1 MNEKSWLVLRI
12 VAGLYVIY
20 LGYQIVSGMLTERP
34 ENMVF
39 MMTAGILFI
48 VIGAVIVI
56 ISAKS
61 VIAMRN
67 KLQNEEETSS
77 EEDNSADTI
86 EADPEKETSSKEEDT
101 EEESE
106 EEMPYEEKDADSR
119 ETDFSDDRKANPND
133 DSEKNNRTKT
143 AEAMKDDAA
152 QDTVTPADTLIDL
165 NGDTT
170 EESMEETDDEE
181 K

>member
-86 EADPEKETSSKEEDT
+86 EADPEKETSSE
-101 EEESE
+101 
-106 EEMPYEEKDADSR
+106 
-119 ETDFSDDRKANPND
+119 
-133 DSEKNNRTKT
+133 
-143 AEAMKDDAA
+143 
-152 QDTVTPADTLIDL
+152 
-165 NGDTT
+165 
-170 EESMEETDDEE
+170 
-181 K
+181 

>member
-1 MNEKSWLVLRI
+1 
-12 VAGLYVIY
+12 
-20 LGYQIVSGMLTERP
+20 
-34 ENMVF
+34 
-39 MMTAGILFI
+39 
-48 VIGAVIVI
+48 
-56 ISAKS
+56 
-61 VIAMRN
+61 
-67 KLQNEEETSS
+67 
-77 EEDNSADTI
+77 
-86 EADPEKETSSKEEDT
+86 
-101 EEESE
+101 
-106 EEMPYEEKDADSR
+106 MPYEEEDADSR